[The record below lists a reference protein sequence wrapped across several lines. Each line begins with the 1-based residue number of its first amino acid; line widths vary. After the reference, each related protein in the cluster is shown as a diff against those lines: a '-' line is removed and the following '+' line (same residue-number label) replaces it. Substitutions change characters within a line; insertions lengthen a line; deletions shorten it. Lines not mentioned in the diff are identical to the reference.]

1 MPDLRCA
8 SDGESINSL
17 QLTYK
22 AAQQITETLW
32 VSERNEEL
40 KSFCASLMAYFSMIK
55 RSLTILDDT
64 NVSDVDNKLVTM
76 LLAPIKLMFPASCF
90 QGPAKDRLREL
101 VQLCTMFGCSKG
113 MRDKTGLAK
122 SGNTALID
130 LAKTYES
137 RDELLKSL
145 AICEETL
152 RDSYLQGLTRWDA
165 EQFSPQLVIA
175 QLPSGVSNAA
185 QSMFEAMVACTNCPC
200 TPEHDFGA
208 RLCLGT
214 HRKPETTLGA
224 EDEEIIDFD
233 MFLSP
238 QYHWQEVRVHASR
251 NIVDQVVT
259 DTASGSQSQQNRTE
273 AKALRIEQLCKAIAK
288 MEKMAA
294 YRLELKVL
302 RNQLFQ
308 LRPEICNSSIDTS
321 QNAVSLEDILRHR
334 KGSFT
339 ERTKRI
345 LAVILASTVF
355 HLYGTPW
362 LQSTWGSTDIIFFR
376 TSSSG
381 ISFKPFI
388 NTALPRLHPS
398 LVTAATKPH
407 CSNDT
412 PEDTED
418 LDFENFFTHPCPT
431 VITLAFVLLEVYFE
445 TPFDVLAQK
454 FNVKLGANT
463 QPSAFT
469 KYMDANLVFQ
479 ACRAEIPQNSQFYL
493 ALTNCLDQTVWQ
505 DENGYILDTLSL
517 RTMIYQKIIS
527 PLETELSQAYSSI
540 PIEELDK
547 FAQKLD
553 FGRDT
558 QFNDNF
564 TSQADFLVSVVSTHG
579 SASLAQP
586 QSSPVLNYPIHD
598 SRNGR
603 NAEDHELHIQG
614 YPHSAYTVGLICALP
629 LELRAVRALFDTEH
643 NEHTRMKGDSNT
655 YALGTMGEHLIVA
668 ACLPSGEYGTNAAAE
683 VASNMARTYPELE
696 FCLLVGIGGGAPSAE
711 TDIRLGDVVV
721 SHPTSTSSGVI
732 QYDRGKEYKGNVFQL
747 TGSLP
752 GPPRCLRTAISA
764 LRSKPD
770 PSSNSL
776 QLFIEDI
783 TRCIPYSSSSDYSH
797 PGQENDRLFK
807 AACPACFEHR
817 DCPEADSHVQRRALR
832 TTNQPE
838 IHYGIIASGNKVLKD
853 AVARDHWAKE
863 HGILCFEMEA
873 AGVMNTLPCLVI
885 RGICDY
891 ADSYKDK
898 RWQNYAAATA
908 AAYAKLLLRYTA
920 SSNTEWN
927 TARRGFK
934 NSLRTDK
941 NEEAPQAKRQRA

>member
-1 MPDLRCA
+1 MAAVMSDLPCL
-8 SDGESINSL
+8 SGSETINSL
-17 QLTYK
+17 HLTYK

-32 VSERNEEL
+32 VSERDEEL
-40 KSFCASLMAYFSMIK
+40 KSFCASLMAYFNMIK
-55 RSLTILDDT
+55 RSLSILDDT
-64 NVSDVDNKLVTM
+64 NVSDVDSKLVTL

-90 QGPAKDRLREL
+90 EGPAKYRLREPVRL
-101 VQLCTMFGCSKG
+101 GDNIG
-113 MRDKTGLAK
+113 RAK
-122 SGNTALID
+122 IGFAKLSNIALMD
-130 LAKTYES
+130 LTKTYES

-145 AICEETL
+145 AMCEETL
-152 RDSYLQGLTRWDA
+152 RDSYLESLTRWDT
-165 EQFSPQLVIA
+165 EEFSPQLVIA
-175 QLPSGVSNAA
+175 ELPYGISNAA

-200 TPEHDFGA
+200 TTEHDFGA
-208 RLCLGT
+208 RLYLGT
-214 HRKPETTLGA
+214 YRKPEATLRA

-233 MFLSP
+233 MFLST
-238 QYHWQEVRVHASR
+238 QYNWQEVRVHASR
-251 NIVDQVVT
+251 NTVGQIVT
-259 DTASGSQSQQNRTE
+259 GTASDSQSKRNRTE
-273 AKALRIEQLCKAIAK
+273 AKALRIKRLCEAIAK
-288 MEKMAA
+288 IKAMAA

-362 LQSTWGSTDIIFFR
+362 LQSTWGSPDILFFR

-381 ISFKPFI
+381 ISFRPFI
-388 NTALPRLHPS
+388 HTALPRLHPS
-398 LVTAATKPH
+398 VAAAATKSPN
-407 CSNDT
+407 SDDI
-412 PEDTED
+412 PEDTDDPDLED
-418 LDFENFFTHPCPT
+418 FFTHPCPT
-431 VITLAFVLLEVYFE
+431 VITLALVLLEVYFE
-445 TPFDVLAQK
+445 TPFDILAQK

-463 QPSAFT
+463 HPSAFT

-493 ALTNCLDQTVWQ
+493 VLTNCLDQKVWQ
-505 DENGYILDTLSL
+505 DENGDMLDTLSL
-517 RTMIYQKIIS
+517 RTMIYQKVIL

-553 FGRDT
+553 FGRCG
-558 QFNDNF
+558 QFNHNF
-564 TSQADFLVSVVSTHG
+564 TSHADSHLSVVSTHG
-579 SASLAQP
+579 SASPGQRQP
-586 QSSPVLNYPIHD
+586 SPVPNYPVNR
-598 SRNGR
+598 SSNGR
-603 NAEDHELHIQG
+603 NVEDHGLNIQA
-614 YPHSAYTVGLICALP
+614 YPHSTYTVGIICALP

-643 NEHTRMKGDSNT
+643 NEHTRMKGDSNA
-655 YALGTMGEHLIVA
+655 YALGTMGEHMIVA

-683 VASNMARTYPELE
+683 VASNMGRTYPELE
-696 FCLLVGIGGGAPSAE
+696 FCLLVGIGGRAPSPE

-721 SHPTSTSSGVI
+721 SLPTSTSSGVI
-732 QYDRGKEYKGNVFQL
+732 QYDRGKEFGDNTFQL
-747 TGSLP
+747 TGSLQ

-770 PSSNSL
+770 QSSNSL
-776 QLFIEDI
+776 QPFIEDI
-783 TRCIPYSSSSDYSH
+783 TRCIPYSSASDYSH
-797 PGQENDRLFK
+797 PGQENDRLFR
-807 AACPACFEHR
+807 AVCSTCFALR

-832 TTNQPE
+832 TTDQPE

-853 AVARDHWAKE
+853 AVARDLWTKK

-908 AAYAKLLLRYTA
+908 AAYAKLLLRHTA
-920 SSNTEWN
+920 SSNTEWKI
-927 TARRGFK
+927 ARRGYK
-934 NSLRTDK
+934 NSLGTDS
-941 NEEAPQAKRQRA
+941 NGEGPQAKRQKA